1 MRGLRTYHLR
11 YTRVATHRYLDLV
24 MQQLC
29 IVTLHIFPFSVK
41 CVCGAISRRFPKKGR
56 SIVFFAKEIRYP
68 PSETMIRWQNVK
80 MMSRHSKRSSK
91 PSRNPSLGVGEF
103 CDEISKTVWKM

>member
-1 MRGLRTYHLR
+1 MWPLIGVFGFGNAIGMY
-11 YTRVATHRYLDLV
+11 
-24 MQQLC
+24 
-29 IVTLHIFPFSVK
+29 VTLHIFPFSVK
-41 CVCGAISRRFPKKGR
+41 CVCGAISWRFPKKGR

>member
-1 MRGLRTYHLR
+1 MWPH
-11 YTRVATHRYLDLV
+11 LDLL
-24 MQQLC
+24 M
-29 IVTLHIFPFSVK
+29 HYFSIFSEM
-41 CVCGAISRRFPKKGR
+41 CSAISSRRFPKKGR